1 MVMEMLASAASTLA
15 MVACPMHHPLTLL
28 HLTLLLRLKHKTI
41 KKEKKTRS
49 EASWRPPPSLFGCL
63 MTKGEEVWLKLEGS
77 THFVFCFALSGKTGL
92 SGFAQQNFYLS
103 FSFPNSS
110 ELENYVMCERLC

>member
-49 EASWRPPPSLFGCL
+49 EAS
-63 MTKGEEVWLKLEGS
+63 
-77 THFVFCFALSGKTGL
+77 
-92 SGFAQQNFYLS
+92 
-103 FSFPNSS
+103 
-110 ELENYVMCERLC
+110 